1 MGDSPLKNRSHR
13 QSSLQAGLRGH
24 CLVGNATPYK
34 EFGIIQEAKMCGES
48 EALESFAGV
57 PEDTEAARGRELVRS

>member
-1 MGDSPLKNRSHR
+1 MRDSPLKNRSHR
-13 QSSLQAGLRGH
+13 QSSLQAGLWGR

-48 EALESFAGV
+48 EALESVLQEPLRTPRQLGA
-57 PEDTEAARGRELVRS
+57 EDW